1 MGPLVYYCRW
11 QGAKLRLRGRDE
23 GAVWGLLITRQGDAE
38 VTEPFRFGLRVAA
51 ADGSGWPVRPTSAA
65 STACLVMSAWAL
77 AVNASA
83 SAS

>member
-38 VTEPFRFGLRVAA
+38 VTEPFRFDLLSWELWLGDDEGRRLRLDELGVVV
-51 ADGSGWPVRPTSAA
+51 DETPRSPEEPG
-65 STACLVMSAWAL
+65 
-77 AVNASA
+77 
-83 SAS
+83 

>member
-38 VTEPFRFGLRVAA
+38 VTEPFRFDLLSWELWLGDDEGRRLRLDELGVVV
-51 ADGSGWPVRPTSAA
+51 DETPRSPEERG
-65 STACLVMSAWAL
+65 
-77 AVNASA
+77 
-83 SAS
+83 